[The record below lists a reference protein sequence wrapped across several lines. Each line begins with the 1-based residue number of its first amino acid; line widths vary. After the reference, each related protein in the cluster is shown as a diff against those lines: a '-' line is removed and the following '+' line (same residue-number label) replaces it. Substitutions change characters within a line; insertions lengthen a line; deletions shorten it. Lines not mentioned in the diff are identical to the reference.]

1 MNKVDF
7 ISNEVP
13 PLIKAYFEMTEPLKK
28 NDVHVEKTDVT
39 LRQKDAWKRSDN
51 ERRSTEVNGVW
62 DGNMPVIC
70 NTQTLTP
77 LHQYTLAH
85 SIFDNSFSDLQ

>member
-13 PLIKAYFEMTEPLKK
+13 PLIKAYFEMTEPLNK
-28 NDVHVEKTDVT
+28 NDVRVEKTDIK
-39 LRQKDAWKRSDN
+39 LRQKEAWKRSVN
-51 ERRSTEVNGVW
+51 ERQSMEENETWN
-62 DGNMPVIC
+62 GNMPVIC

-77 LHQYTLAH
+77 SEQYSLAH
-85 SIFDNSFSDLQ
+85 SIFENAFSDLH